1 MGLFDKKPK
10 ENLNKKNNIMSI
22 NDYNWLALDVGT
34 ENFKARYVNIGLTY
48 DAPTY
53 LAEDYE
59 KNVILYGED
68 AKALIDKT
76 NENVVIKR
84 PVRDGNIADPDAL
97 ERILAKIFQDFR
109 LEIKESKKIDNINP
123 KTVKEREK
131 IDKNRNLIVLMATP
145 SEINSVQKEAL
156 ENIVHRL
163 GALRG
168 FVQEEVKMAALGS
181 GQDIFGTAIMC
192 VDIGGGSTD
201 IAIISN
207 DSILYSYTTH
217 CAGDYLTQKIQD
229 YIAKKHALKIGTKEA
244 EDVKKNIG
252 SLLKYQDEKPYT
264 ISGVSL
270 PRLDSQPG
278 ETMSISK
285 TIEITPEEIR
295 ENVMQVEFR
304 EHVIPAIRRVLRTSG
319 EKAPGSVSDL
329 KKKGKGIT
337 ICGGGAY
344 IKKIDEF
351 IKEELAKEY
360 FIEIKAEKGTKPIR
374 QKYEGDIFE
383 VRVAQNP
390 LDNVIDGCVKYRD
403 TIYKQLITEKNPNRE
418 ILTKDEDLG

>member
-10 ENLNKKNNIMSI
+10 ENLNQNKGIKSI

-59 KNVILYGED
+59 KNTILFGQD
-68 AKALIDKT
+68 AKELIDKT
-76 NENVVIKR
+76 NDNVIIKR

-97 ERILAKIFQDFR
+97 KRILGKVFSDFR
-109 LEIKESKKIDNINP
+109 LESKE
-123 KTVKEREK
+123 V
-131 IDKNRNLIVLMATP
+131 KNRNLIVVMATP

-156 ENIVHRL
+156 ENIVHQL

-192 VDIGGGSTD
+192 IDIGGGSTD

-207 DSILYSYTTH
+207 DSILYSYTTS
-217 CAGDYLTQKIQD
+217 CAGDYLTNKISE
-229 YIAKKHALKIGTKEA
+229 YIASKHALKIGTKEA
-244 EDVKKNIG
+244 EDIKKNIG
-252 SLLKYQDEKPYT
+252 SLMKYQDERPYT
-264 ISGVSL
+264 ISGISL

-295 ENVMQVEFR
+295 ENVMQVQFR
-304 EHVIPAIRRVLRTSG
+304 LEIIPALRRVLRTSG

-344 IKKIDEF
+344 IKKAAEF

-360 FIEIKAEKGTKPIR
+360 FVEVSGKTGTKPIR

-383 VRVAQNP
+383 VRVAENP

-403 TIYKQLITEKNPNRE
+403 IIYKQLLAEQDPNRE
-418 ILTKDEDLG
+418 ILKKDDDSL

>member
-10 ENLNKKNNIMSI
+10 ENLNKKSNIKSI
-22 NDYNWLALDVGT
+22 NDYQWLALDVGT

-59 KNVILYGED
+59 KNVILYGEE
-68 AKALIDKT
+68 AKTLIDKT

-84 PVRDGNIADPDAL
+84 PVRDGNITDPDAL
-97 ERILAKIFQDFR
+97 QRILAKIFQDFR
-109 LEIKESKKIDNINP
+109 LEIKDSKQA
-123 KTVKEREK
+123 
-131 IDKNRNLIVLMATP
+131 DKNRNLIVLMATP
-145 SEINSVQKEAL
+145 SEINSVQREAL

-201 IAIISN
+201 IAVLSN

-217 CAGDYLTQKIQD
+217 CAGDYLTQKIQE

-244 EDVKKNIG
+244 EDLKKNIG

-295 ENVMQVEFR
+295 ENVMQVQFR
-304 EHVIPAIRRVLRTSG
+304 EHVIPSIRRVLRTSG
-319 EKAPGSVSDL
+319 EKAAGSVSDL

-360 FIEIKAEKGTKPIR
+360 FIEVKAEKGTKPIR

-403 TIYKQLITEKNPNRE
+403 TIYKQLIAEQNPNRE

>member
-10 ENLNKKNNIMSI
+10 ENLNKKSNIKSI
-22 NDYNWLALDVGT
+22 NDYQWLALDVGT

-59 KNVILYGED
+59 KNVILYGEE
-68 AKALIDKT
+68 AKSLIDKT

-97 ERILAKIFQDFR
+97 QRILAKIFQDFR
-109 LEIKESKKIDNINP
+109 LEIKDSKQA
-123 KTVKEREK
+123 
-131 IDKNRNLIVLMATP
+131 DKNRNLIVLMATP
-145 SEINSVQKEAL
+145 SEINSVQREAL

-201 IAIISN
+201 IAVLSN

-217 CAGDYLTQKIQD
+217 CAGDYLTQKIQE

-295 ENVMQVEFR
+295 ENVMQVQFR
-304 EHVIPAIRRVLRTSG
+304 EHVIPSIRRVLRTSG
-319 EKAPGSVSDL
+319 EKAAGSVSDL

-360 FIEIKAEKGTKPIR
+360 FIEVKAEKGTKPIR

-403 TIYKQLITEKNPNRE
+403 TIYKQLIAEQNPNRE

>member
-10 ENLNKKNNIMSI
+10 ENLNKKSNIKSI
-22 NDYNWLALDVGT
+22 NDYQWLALDVGT

-59 KNVILYGED
+59 KNIILYGEE
-68 AKALIDKT
+68 AKSLIDKT

-97 ERILAKIFQDFR
+97 QRILAKIFQDFR
-109 LEIKESKKIDNINP
+109 LEIKDSKQA
-123 KTVKEREK
+123 
-131 IDKNRNLIVLMATP
+131 DKNRNLIVLMATP
-145 SEINSVQKEAL
+145 SEINSVQREAL
-156 ENIVHRL
+156 ENIVNRL

-201 IAIISN
+201 IAVLSN

-217 CAGDYLTQKIQD
+217 CAGDYLTQKIQE
-229 YIAKKHALKIGTKEA
+229 YIAKKHALKIGSKEA

-295 ENVMQVEFR
+295 ENVMQVQFR
-304 EHVIPAIRRVLRTSG
+304 EHVIPSIRRVLRTSG
-319 EKAPGSVSDL
+319 EKAAGSVSDL
-329 KKKGKGIT
+329 KKTGKGIT

-360 FIEIKAEKGTKPIR
+360 FIEIKAEKATKPIR

-403 TIYKQLITEKNPNRE
+403 TIYKQLIAEQNPNRE

>member
-10 ENLNKKNNIMSI
+10 ENLNKKQGIKSI

-59 KNVILYGED
+59 KNVILFGQD
-68 AKALIDKT
+68 AKDLIDKT

-97 ERILAKIFQDFR
+97 KRILGKIFSDFR
-109 LEIKESKKIDNINP
+109 LEIKGGDAG
-123 KTVKEREK
+123 KE
-131 IDKNRNLIVLMATP
+131 KNRNLIVLMATP
-145 SEINSVQKEAL
+145 SEINSVQREAL
-156 ENIVHRL
+156 ENIVHQL

-207 DSILYSYTTH
+207 DSILYSYTTN
-217 CAGDYLTQKIQD
+217 CAGDYLTNKISE
-229 YIAKKHALKIGTKEA
+229 YIASKHALKIGTKEA
-244 EDVKKNIG
+244 EDIKKNIG

-295 ENVMQVEFR
+295 ENVMQVQFR
-304 EHVIPAIRRVLRTSG
+304 LEIIPAIRRVLRTSG
-319 EKAPGSVSDL
+319 ERAPGSVSDL

-344 IKKIDEF
+344 IRKINDF

-360 FIEIKAEKGTKPIR
+360 FIEVTGKGGTKPIR

-383 VRVAQNP
+383 VRVAENP

-403 TIYKQLITEKNPNRE
+403 TIYKQILAEQDPNRE
-418 ILTKDEDLG
+418 ILTKDEETL

>member
-10 ENLNKKNNIMSI
+10 ENLNKKSNIKSI
-22 NDYNWLALDVGT
+22 NDYQWLALDVGT

-59 KNVILYGED
+59 KNIILYGEE

-97 ERILAKIFQDFR
+97 QRILAKIFQDFR
-109 LEIKESKKIDNINP
+109 LEIKDSKQA
-123 KTVKEREK
+123 
-131 IDKNRNLIVLMATP
+131 DKNRNLIVLMATP
-145 SEINSVQKEAL
+145 SEINSVQREAL

-201 IAIISN
+201 IAVLSN

-217 CAGDYLTQKIQD
+217 CAGDYLTQKIQE

-252 SLLKYQDEKPYT
+252 SLMKYQDEKPYT

-295 ENVMQVEFR
+295 ENVMQVQFR
-304 EHVIPAIRRVLRTSG
+304 EHVIPSIRRVLRTSG
-319 EKAPGSVSDL
+319 EKAAGSVSDL

-360 FIEIKAEKGTKPIR
+360 FIEVKVEKGTKPIR

-403 TIYKQLITEKNPNRE
+403 TIYKQLIVEQNPNRE

>member
-10 ENLNKKNNIMSI
+10 ENLNKKSNIKSI
-22 NDYNWLALDVGT
+22 NDYQWLALDVGT

-59 KNVILYGED
+59 KNVIFYGEE

-97 ERILAKIFQDFR
+97 QRILAKIFQDFR
-109 LEIKESKKIDNINP
+109 LEIKDSKQA
-123 KTVKEREK
+123 
-131 IDKNRNLIVLMATP
+131 DKNRNLIVLMATP
-145 SEINSVQKEAL
+145 SEINSVQREAL

-201 IAIISN
+201 IAVLSN

-217 CAGDYLTQKIQD
+217 CAGDYLTQKIQE

-295 ENVMQVEFR
+295 ENVMQVQFR
-304 EHVIPAIRRVLRTSG
+304 EHVIPSIRRVLRTSG
-319 EKAPGSVSDL
+319 EKAAGSVSDL

-360 FIEIKAEKGTKPIR
+360 FIEVKAEKGTKPIR

-403 TIYKQLITEKNPNRE
+403 TIYKQLIAEQNPNRE

>member
-10 ENLNKKNNIMSI
+10 ENLNKKSNIKSI
-22 NDYNWLALDVGT
+22 NDYQWLALDVGT

-59 KNVILYGED
+59 KNVILYGEE

-97 ERILAKIFQDFR
+97 QRILAKIFQDFR
-109 LEIKESKKIDNINP
+109 LEIKDSKQA
-123 KTVKEREK
+123 
-131 IDKNRNLIVLMATP
+131 DKNPNLIVLMATP
-145 SEINSVQKEAL
+145 SEINSVQREAL

-201 IAIISN
+201 IAVLSN

-217 CAGDYLTQKIQD
+217 CAGDYLTQKIQE

-252 SLLKYQDEKPYT
+252 SLMKYQDEKPYT

-295 ENVMQVEFR
+295 ENVMQVQFR
-304 EHVIPAIRRVLRTSG
+304 EHVIPSIRRVLRTSG
-319 EKAPGSVSDL
+319 EKAAGSVSDL

-360 FIEIKAEKGTKPIR
+360 FIEVKAEKGTKPIR

-403 TIYKQLITEKNPNRE
+403 TIYKQLIAEQNPNRE

>member
-10 ENLNKKNNIMSI
+10 ENLNKKSNIKSI
-22 NDYNWLALDVGT
+22 NDYQWLALDIGT

-59 KNVILYGED
+59 KNVILYGEE

-97 ERILAKIFQDFR
+97 QRILAKIFQDFR
-109 LEIKESKKIDNINP
+109 LEIKDSKQA
-123 KTVKEREK
+123 
-131 IDKNRNLIVLMATP
+131 DKNRNLIVLMATP
-145 SEINSVQKEAL
+145 SEINSVQREAL

-201 IAIISN
+201 IAVLSN

-217 CAGDYLTQKIQD
+217 CAGDYLTQKIQE

-252 SLLKYQDEKPYT
+252 SLMKYQDEKPYT

-295 ENVMQVEFR
+295 ENVMQVQFR
-304 EHVIPAIRRVLRTSG
+304 EHVIPSIRRVLRTSG
-319 EKAPGSVSDL
+319 EKAAGSVSDL

-360 FIEIKAEKGTKPIR
+360 FIEVKAEKDTKPIR

-390 LDNVIDGCVKYRD
+390 LDSVIDGCVKYRD
-403 TIYKQLITEKNPNRE
+403 TIYKQLIVEQNPNRE

>member
-10 ENLNKKNNIMSI
+10 ENLNKKSNIKSI
-22 NDYNWLALDVGT
+22 NDYQWLALDVGT

-59 KNVILYGED
+59 KNVILYGEE

-97 ERILAKIFQDFR
+97 QRILAKIFQDFR
-109 LEIKESKKIDNINP
+109 LEIKDSKQA
-123 KTVKEREK
+123 
-131 IDKNRNLIVLMATP
+131 DKNRNLIVLMATP
-145 SEINSVQKEAL
+145 SEINSVQREAL

-201 IAIISN
+201 IAVLSN

-217 CAGDYLTQKIQD
+217 CAGDYLTQKIQE

-252 SLLKYQDEKPYT
+252 SLMKYQDEKPYT

-295 ENVMQVEFR
+295 ENVMQVQFR
-304 EHVIPAIRRVLRTSG
+304 EHVIPSIRRVLRTSG
-319 EKAPGSVSDL
+319 EKAAGSVSDL

-360 FIEIKAEKGTKPIR
+360 FIEVKAEKGTKPIR

-403 TIYKQLITEKNPNRE
+403 TIYKQLIAEQNPNRE

>member
-10 ENLNKKNNIMSI
+10 ENLNNNKKNKSI

-59 KNVILYGED
+59 KNIILYGQD
-68 AKALIDKT
+68 AKDLIDKT

-97 ERILAKIFQDFR
+97 QRILAKIFQDFR
-109 LEIKESKKIDNINP
+109 LEIKTPAKITGNE
-123 KTVKEREK
+123 KTDAKALAKEN
-131 IDKNRNLIVLMATP
+131 KNRNLIVLMATP
-145 SEINSVQKEAL
+145 SEINSVQREAL
-156 ENIVHRL
+156 EKIVHRL

-168 FVQEEVKMAALGS
+168 FVQEEVKMAALGA

-192 VDIGGGSTD
+192 IDIGGGSTD
-201 IAIISN
+201 IAVISN
-207 DSILYSYTTH
+207 DSILYSYTTS
-217 CAGDYLTQKIQD
+217 CAGDFLTEKIQE
-229 YIAKKHALKIGTKEA
+229 YIASKHALKIGSKEA
-244 EDVKKNIG
+244 EDVKKHIG
-252 SLLKYQDEKPYT
+252 SLMKYQDEKPYT

-295 ENVMQVEFR
+295 ENVMQVQFR
-304 EHVIPAIRRVLRTSG
+304 EHIVPSIRRVLRTAG
-319 EKAPGSVSDL
+319 EQAAGCVSDL
-329 KKKGKGIT
+329 KKKGKGLT

-351 IKEELAKEY
+351 IKEELSKEY
-360 FIEIKAEKGTKPIR
+360 FIETTSNKAIKPVR

-383 VRVAQNP
+383 VRVAENP

-403 TIYKQLITEKNPNRE
+403 TIYKRLLAEQDPNRE
-418 ILTKDEDLG
+418 ILTKEDETL

>member
-1 MGLFDKKPK
+1 MSIFVKKPK
-10 ENLNKKNNIMSI
+10 ENLNKKSNIKSI
-22 NDYNWLALDVGT
+22 NDYQWLALDVGT

-59 KNVILYGED
+59 KNVILYGEE

-97 ERILAKIFQDFR
+97 QRILAKIFQDFR
-109 LEIKESKKIDNINP
+109 LEIKDKD
-123 KTVKEREK
+123 KT
-131 IDKNRNLIVLMATP
+131 DKNRNLIVLMATP
-145 SEINSVQKEAL
+145 SEINSVQREAL
-156 ENIVHRL
+156 ENIVHHL

-201 IAIISN
+201 IAVISN

-295 ENVMQVEFR
+295 ENVMQIQFR
-304 EHVIPAIRRVLRTSG
+304 EHIIPSIRRVLRTSG
-319 EKAPGSVSDL
+319 EKAAGSVSDL

-351 IKEELAKEY
+351 IKEELSKEY
-360 FIEIKAEKGTKPIR
+360 FIEVKSDKSGTKPVR

-403 TIYKQLITEKNPNRE
+403 TIYKQLLAEQNPNRE

>member
-10 ENLNKKNNIMSI
+10 ENLNKKSNIKSI
-22 NDYNWLALDVGT
+22 NDYQWLALDVGT

-59 KNVILYGED
+59 KNVILYGEE

-97 ERILAKIFQDFR
+97 QRILAKIFQDFR
-109 LEIKESKKIDNINP
+109 LEIKDSKQA
-123 KTVKEREK
+123 
-131 IDKNRNLIVLMATP
+131 DKNRNLIVLMATP
-145 SEINSVQKEAL
+145 SEINSVQREAL

-201 IAIISN
+201 IAVLSN

-217 CAGDYLTQKIQD
+217 CAGDYLTQKIQE

-264 ISGVSL
+264 ISGISL

-295 ENVMQVEFR
+295 ENVMQVQFR
-304 EHVIPAIRRVLRTSG
+304 EHVIPSIRRVLRTSG
-319 EKAPGSVSDL
+319 EKAAGSVSDL

-360 FIEIKAEKGTKPIR
+360 FIEVKAEKGTKPIR

-403 TIYKQLITEKNPNRE
+403 TIYKKLIAEQNPNRE